1 MHRVRARPAAAA
13 GARPSSRLTD
23 SLGEAAAAPPRGYVQ
38 TLRTSVPPLRDT
50 RAHSAKENN
59 MKASEVRVLPA
70 LDPGESYVE
79 PVFLLVET
87 TLAND
92 GEPLTTI
99 DQISSDAANGRDGW
113 TVKTLGQSVP
123 MTHSAACEWAV
134 SYAASRNVPIVYER
148 DGTLATGYAA
158 ALSASAGGSAGAAAS
173 SAAK

>member
-1 MHRVRARPAAAA
+1 
-13 GARPSSRLTD
+13 
-23 SLGEAAAAPPRGYVQ
+23 
-38 TLRTSVPPLRDT
+38 
-50 RAHSAKENN
+50 

-87 TLAND
+87 SLAED

-99 DQISSDAANGRDGW
+99 DQISSDSADGEGW

-134 SYAASRNVPIVYER
+134 SYAASRDIPIVYER
-148 DGTLATGYAA
+148 DDTTVTGYAA
-158 ALSASAGGSAGAAAS
+158 ALSVGAGSAGAAAS

>member
-1 MHRVRARPAAAA
+1 LRDGSADRRGPP
-13 GARPSSRLTD
+13 RPSSRLAD
-23 SLGEAAAAPPRGYVQ
+23 SPRAASLAPQRGYVQ
-38 TLRTSVPPLRDT
+38 TQRTSVRPLPHT
-50 RAHSAKENN
+50 RAQSAKEKN

-87 TLAND
+87 ALADD
-92 GEPLTTI
+92 GETLTTI
-99 DQISSDAANGRDGW
+99 DLISSDAADGRDGW

-134 SYAASRNVPIVYER
+134 SYAASRNIPIVYER
-148 DGTLATGYAA
+148 DGTPATGYAA
-158 ALSASAGGSAGAAAS
+158 ALSAGAGGSAGAAAS